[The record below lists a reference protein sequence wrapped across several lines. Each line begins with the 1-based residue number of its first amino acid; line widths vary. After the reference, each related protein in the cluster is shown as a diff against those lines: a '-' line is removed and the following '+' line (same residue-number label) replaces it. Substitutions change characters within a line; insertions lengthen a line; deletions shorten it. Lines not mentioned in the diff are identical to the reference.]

1 MSKRR
6 ISDYQGKLCVVTG
19 AASGIGRAAAIR
31 LAREGAR
38 LVLTDHNAEGL
49 DTATQACREIGAPV
63 LVSEPLDITDHQAVL
78 AFGEQ
83 VLSGHGAP
91 DAIFHVA
98 GNSAWGRPDLLEHRV
113 WRSMVEVNLMGTI
126 HVIEAF
132 VPAMMAAR
140 KPAALAMVSSAAGLL
155 GLPWHAAYSAAKF
168 GIRGIAEVLRFDLAP
183 YDIGVHLVC
192 PGGVDTPLVDTI
204 EIAGVDRS
212 DPEVA
217 KTVDQFRNHAVTPDE
232 AAAKMLEGVRKGRY
246 IVYTSPDVRLGF
258 GAQKF
263 APPLYK
269 LAMTFLN
276 RRITKAGAGVLP
288 AVR

>member
-1 MSKRR
+1 MPKRR
-6 ISDYQGKLCVVTG
+6 IKDYRGALCVVTG
-19 AASGIGRAAAIR
+19 AASGIGRSTAIR
-31 LAREGAR
+31 LAGEGAR
-38 LVLTDHNAEGL
+38 LVLTDVKDEGL
-49 DTATQACREIGAPV
+49 QATARDCEVQGAAV
-63 LVSEPLDITDHQAVL
+63 QVSEALDLTDHEAVT
-78 AFGEQ
+78 AFGEK
-83 VLSGHGAP
+83 VIAEHGAP

-132 VPAMMAAR
+132 IPAMMTAPGPR
-140 KPAALAMVSSAAGLL
+140 ALVMVSSAAGLL

-192 PGGVDTPLVDTI
+192 PGAVDTPLVGTI

-217 KTVDQFRNHAVTPDE
+217 KTAAQFQRHAVTPDQ
-232 AAAKMLEGVRKGRY
+232 AAESILEGVRKGRY
-246 IVYTSPDVRLGF
+246 IVYTSPDIRLAF
-258 GAQKF
+258 AAQKF
-263 APPLYK
+263 APPLYG
-269 LAMTFLN
+269 LAMKAIG
-276 RRITKAGAGVLP
+276 RKISKAGQGILP
-288 AVR
+288 

>member
-1 MSKRR
+1 M
-6 ISDYQGKLCVVTG
+6 VTG
-19 AASGIGRAAAIR
+19 AASGIGRAAALR

-38 LVLTDHNAEGL
+38 LVLTDINAEGL
-49 DTATQACREIGAPV
+49 TAAEQDCRDAGAPV
-63 LVSEPLDITDHQAVL
+63 LLAEVVDLTDHEAVM
-78 AFGEQ
+78 AFGER
-83 VLSGHGAP
+83 VMAGSGAP

-126 HVIEAF
+126 HVVEAF

-140 KPAALAMVSSAAGLL
+140 RPGALVMVSSAAGLL

-192 PGGVDTPLVDTI
+192 PGGVDTPLVETV

-217 KTVDQFRNHAVTPDE
+217 RTVDQFRRHAVTPDE
-232 AAAKMLEGVRKGRY
+232 AAEKMLAGVRKGRY

-258 GAQKF
+258 AAQKF
-263 APPLYK
+263 APPLYG
-269 LAMTFLN
+269 LAMRALQ
-276 RRITKAGAGVLP
+276 RRLTKAGRGILP
-288 AVR
+288 

>member
-1 MSKRR
+1 MSRRR
-6 ISDYQGKLCVVTG
+6 ITDYRGKTCVVTG
-19 AASGIGRAAAIR
+19 AASGIGRSVALQ

-38 LVLTDHNAEGL
+38 LVLTDRDRAGLETAAQAGREQGATVLAAEVV
-49 DTATQACREIGAPV
+49 DVTE
-63 LVSEPLDITDHQAVL
+63 HQAVM
-78 AFGEQ
+78 AFGEG
-83 VLSGHGAP
+83 VVAAHGAP

-132 VPAMMAAR
+132 VPAMMAAGR
-140 KPAALAMVSSAAGLL
+140 PAALVMVSSAAGLL

-192 PGGVDTPLVDTI
+192 PGGVDTPLVETV

-212 DPEVA
+212 DPRVA
-217 KTVDQFRNHAVTPDE
+217 RTVDQFRRHAVTPE
-232 AAAKMLEGVRKGRY
+232 VAASKTLEGVRKGRY
-246 IVYTSPDVRLGF
+246 LIFTSPDIRLAF
-258 GAQKF
+258 AAQKF
-263 APPLYK
+263 APPLYEV
-269 LAMTFLN
+269 AMKVLG
-276 RRITKAGAGVLP
+276 RRIARAGEGILP
-288 AVR
+288 